1 MTKELIIIIQKVKDK
16 ITDDS
21 DVVWTGY
28 DSAKQLRDELETY
41 LENLAMGDTTCIEK
55 LHTHFLPTGTF
66 QEHSISN
73 GWADEYLSLS
83 ENFDSIYATMKN
95 HS

>member
-1 MTKELIIIIQKVKDK
+1 MTKELIILSQKVQDK

-28 DSAKQLRDELETY
+28 DTAKQLREELETY
-41 LENLAMGDTTCIEK
+41 IENLKRGDTTCIEK

-73 GWADEYLSLS
+73 GWAEEYLSLS
-83 ENFDSIYATMKN
+83 ENFDNIYATMKN